1 MHNMTKPSV
10 TEISSA
16 VLTDDPRRLAAAI
29 DQRQTL
35 DLRDSGY
42 VLVPREAIL
51 DLADEIAEEE
61 LLEEMVTYRKNVT
74 GVANT
79 IFISHR
85 GSTRH
90 AARIKLA
97 LEPPDSV
104 DPRSETASISIADG
118 TVVAGDVPDWLLD
131 EARRFIALN
140 RDVLLDYWDYKIDTD
155 QLRQRLR
162 SVDL

>member
-1 MHNMTKPSV
+1 MTKLNV
-10 TEISSA
+10 TEISST
-16 VLTDDPRRLAAAI
+16 VLNDEPGRLAAAI

-79 IFISHR
+79 VFISPR
-85 GSTRH
+85 GNTRH
-90 AARIKLA
+90 AARIKIA
-97 LEPPDSV
+97 LNPPDSV
-104 DPRSETASISIADG
+104 DPRSETASISISDG
-118 TVVAGDVPDWLLD
+118 AVVAGDVPAWLLD

-140 RDVLLDYWDYKIDTD
+140 RNVLTDYWDYKIDTE

-162 SVDL
+162 PVGP